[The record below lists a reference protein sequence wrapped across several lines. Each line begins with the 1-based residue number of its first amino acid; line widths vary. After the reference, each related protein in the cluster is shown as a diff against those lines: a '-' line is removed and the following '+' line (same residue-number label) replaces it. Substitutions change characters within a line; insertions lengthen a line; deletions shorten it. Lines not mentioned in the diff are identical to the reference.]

1 MRAFRRDLL
10 AGGVLRGFAVG
21 AALAACG
28 LLVARAFL
36 SPLPPAA
43 LYVFAAVPLCI
54 VVFAL
59 RALSRAPSRA
69 KCLALVEDASHA
81 GGLILAKDV
90 PGADAWPRP
99 EPAVPAVPSTW
110 RRALPGAIASLAALA
125 GDPFERRAAAL
136 LLAGQL
142 FGMTGDMLLIGDG
155 FPFFAGG
162 MGAFLI
168 GHVCYITLFGG
179 TFWRGMG
186 WKAWAVAVPVM
197 ALLVAALVLGIGIH
211 GALLL
216 PMIIYG
222 CALLLLIFSG
232 LCGVVRMGSAW
243 WSVLAGGVLFTFSD
257 ALLAL
262 RTFRLE
268 ETPAL
273 GCTIMATYIA
283 AQILLAIGGIRLAR
297 KQ

>member
-1 MRAFRRDLL
+1 MKRTDSPRLWLIPAAF
-10 AGGVLRGFAVG
+10 
-21 AALAACG
+21 
-28 LLVARAFL
+28 LLVAVTLNLLACL
-36 SPLPPAA
+36 TPD
-43 LYVFAAVPLCI
+43 
-54 VVFAL
+54 
-59 RALSRAPSRA
+59 RALFVTTKPV
-69 KCLALVEDASHA
+69 LLPLIALTA
-81 GGLILAKDV
+81 
-90 PGADAWPRP
+90 
-99 EPAVPAVPSTW
+99 
-110 RRALPGAIASLAALA
+110 LAALA
-125 GDPFERRAAAL
+125 GEPFERRAAAL

-162 MGAFLI
+162 MGAFLF

-257 ALLAL
+257 ALIAL